1 MNYRTLVVAVAIM
14 YIINGNNALIC
25 YKCTQDEDP
34 SCGHT
39 LGDMSSIPQATCSG
53 SCMMSKT
60 TMPIEDTIMEMYTR
74 SCEQFCLDTCMNMTG
89 ITVCSQCCT
98 TDLCNGNYVDTT
110 QTTDLQP
117 EGDAQLDGSAQTDVV
132 AEPEAVDNVLMCYNC
147 TQADDPECGQTLTD
161 TSSISQVPCT
171 GVCMLSK
178 ATMPIGGT
186 TLEMYIRSCEQFCLD
201 TCMNMTS
208 ITVCSQC
215 CTTDLCNGN
224 YDETAQTSDVLPED
238 ELQPEGSA
246 QTDVFEKPEAGD
258 NVLMCYNCSQVED
271 PTCGQ
276 TLSDTSNIPQVPCT
290 GMCMLSKATVPI
302 QGIILEMYFR
312 SCEQSCLDTCMDF
325 SFVSDMTV
333 CSECCTTDLCNSN
346 YVDTTPEGDVQP
358 EADVQPD
365 GSAQPEDVA
374 ELEAGDNVLMC
385 YNCSQVEDPT
395 CGQTLSDTSNI
406 PQVPCT
412 GMCMLSKATVPIQ
425 DTILEMYFRSCEQS
439 CLDTC
444 MDFSFVSDMTVC
456 SECCTTDLCNGN
468 YVDTTPEGDVQPE
481 ADVGLQPDGSAHPD
495 VVAEPEAVDHVLM
508 CYNCTQADDPECG
521 QTLTDTSSISQVPC
535 TGVCMLSKA
544 TMPIGGTILEMYIR
558 SCEQFCL
565 DTCINMTSIT
575 VCSQCCTTDLCNGN
589 YDETAQTS
597 DVLPEGELQP
607 EGSAQTDVFEKP
619 EAVDNVLMCYNCS
632 QVEDPTCGQTL
643 SDTSNIPQVPCTG
656 MCMLS
661 KATVPIQGTI
671 LEMYSRSC
679 EQFCVDTCMDFSFVS
694 DMTVCSECCTTD
706 LCNGNYVDT
715 TPEGDVQ
722 PEADVQP
729 DGSAHLDVVAEPEAV
744 DNVLMCY
751 NCTQADDPECGQTLT
766 DTSSISQVPCT
777 GVCMLSKA
785 TMPIGGTILEMYIR
799 SCEQFCLDT
808 CMNMT
813 SITVCS
819 QCCTTDLCNG
829 NYDETAQT
837 SDVLPE
843 GELQP
848 GGSAQ
853 TDVFE
858 KPEAVDNVLMC
869 YNCSQVEDPTCG
881 QTLSDTSNIPQVP
894 CTGMCMLSK
903 ATIPIQ
909 GTILEMYSRSC
920 EQFCVDTCM
929 DFSFVSD
936 TTVCSECCTTDLCNS
951 NYVDTTPGGDVQPED
966 DVQPDGSAQPEDV
979 AELEAGDNVLMCYNC
994 SQVEDPTC
1002 GQTLSDTSNIPQV
1015 PCTGTCML
1023 SKATAPIQDTIL
1035 EMYFRSCE
1043 QSCLDTCMDFSFV
1056 SDMTVCSEC
1065 CTTDL
1070 CNGNYVDTTPEGDV
1084 QPEADVQPDGSA
1096 HPDVVAEPEAGD
1108 NVLMCYNCSQV
1119 EDPTCGQ
1126 TLSDTSN
1133 IPQVPCAGMCML
1145 SKATMAIGA
1154 RNLEM
1159 YFRSCEQFCVD
1170 TCIDISDMTVCS
1182 ECCAT
1187 DLCNGNYLDTTQTT
1201 DLQPEGDV
1209 QPDGGTQIDF
1219 GEEAEV
1225 F

>member
-903 ATIPIQ
+903 AT
-909 GTILEMYSRSC
+909 
-920 EQFCVDTCM
+920 
-929 DFSFVSD
+929 
-936 TTVCSECCTTDLCNS
+936 
-951 NYVDTTPGGDVQPED
+951 
-966 DVQPDGSAQPEDV
+966 
-979 AELEAGDNVLMCYNC
+979 
-994 SQVEDPTC
+994 
-1002 GQTLSDTSNIPQV
+1002 
-1015 PCTGTCML
+1015 
-1023 SKATAPIQDTIL
+1023 APIQDTIL

-1096 HPDVVAEPEAGD
+1096 QPEDVAELEAGD